1 MGDYVPSFEQ
11 RESDARSFG
20 HSRLPTLGA
29 IPVKNEK
36 GQTVMQKVKVSRY
49 VAGKAPDYARNYES
63 ESSESKSDEEIDDRR
78 HGRERDRDRRERSDS
93 EDEERRRRRR
103 RDAERRRD
111 QRYVEKP
118 EVLGRESEGD
128 DEDVVKRESDEDE
141 EKQEERRER
150 ARMRRLELNERNREE
165 HESDDGEEDEEEF
178 ERRRRVIRE
187 KALKREDDI
196 KREIK
201 HEEYEEDVEEEQEEE
216 SSEEEDSD
224 EDDDPVPRLKPI
236 FTRKKDRITL
246 MEAEKEK
253 EKELQRQIEE
263 EKRAEERKRE
273 SAKLVEK
280 VLQEEE
286 DAEKRKTEDRVD
298 LTSVL
303 TDDETENM
311 AYEAWKLREM
321 KRLKRDRDERETAA
335 KEKAELDKIHAM
347 TEEERL
353 KYLRAN
359 PKIVTNKQ
367 DKGKYKFLQKY
378 FHRGAFFLDE
388 EDEVL
393 KRNFAEA
400 TNDDQFDKTILP
412 KVMQVKNF
420 GKASR
425 TKYTHLTEEDTTD
438 HQGVWASTNQLN
450 TQFYSK
456 RAAGARPVFERPPT
470 KKKK

>member
-1 MGDYVPSFEQ
+1 MGDYTPGFEQ
-11 RESDARSFG
+11 RDSDNRSFG

-49 VAGKAPDYARNYES
+49 VAGKTPEYARNHES
-63 ESSESKSDEEIDDRR
+63 DSSESDREDD
-78 HGRERDRDRRERSDS
+78 
-93 EDEERRRRRR
+93 RRRRRQQSSSDEDR
-103 RDAERRRD
+103 RHNRRRED
-111 QRYVEKP
+111 HGRRREVEKP
-118 EVLGRESEGD
+118 EILGRE
-128 DEDVVKRESDEDE
+128 DEEESSGREQDSDEDE
-141 EKQEERRER
+141 DKKEEKRQRV
-150 ARMRRLELNERNREE
+150 RMRMLELQRNNREE
-165 HESDDGEEDEEEF
+165 EEEDEEDSDDDDEEKY
-178 ERRRRVIRE
+178 ERNRRLMRE
-187 KALKREDDI
+187 KILKRQEEM

-201 HEEYEEDVEEEQEEE
+201 EEVEEEDVEEEEEEE
-216 SSEEEDSD
+216 SSEEDDSD
-224 EDDDPVPRLKPI
+224 EDVDPVPRLKPI
-236 FTRKKDRITL
+236 FTRSKDRITL
-246 MEAEKEK
+246 LKAEKEK
-253 EKELQRQIEE
+253 ELEIQKKIED

-286 DAEKRKTEDRVD
+286 EAEKRKTEDRVD
-298 LTSVL
+298 LNSVL

-321 KRLKRDRDERETAA
+321 KRLKRNRDEREAA
-335 KEKAELDKIHAM
+335 DREKAELDKIHAM

-353 KYLRAN
+353 KYLRLN
-359 PKIVTNKQ
+359 PKIITNKQ
-367 DKGKYKFLQKY
+367 NKGKYKFLQKY

-393 KRNFAEA
+393 TRNFAEA

-450 TQFYSK
+450 SQFYAK
-456 RAAGARPVFERPPT
+456 RAGGSRPVFERPAT
-470 KKKK
+470 KKRKT

>member
-1 MGDYVPSFEQ
+1 MTDYTPGFEQ
-11 RESDARSFG
+11 RESDNRSFG

-49 VAGKAPDYARNYES
+49 VAGKAPEYARNYDS
-63 ESSESKSDEEIDDRR
+63 DSSESDHEKE
-78 HGRERDRDRRERSDS
+78 RED
-93 EDEERRRRRR
+93 ERRRRRNRHSSDEEDR
-103 RDAERRRD
+103 RRERRQDSYGR
-111 QRYVEKP
+111 RREVEKP
-118 EVLGRESEGD
+118 EFIGKEEE
-128 DEDVVKRESDEDE
+128 EDSPGQEQDSDEDE
-141 EKQEERRER
+141 DKREEKRQRVRMRMLELQRNNKDQEE
-150 ARMRRLELNERNREE
+150 EE
-165 HESDDGEEDEEEF
+165 EEDEESDEETY
-178 ERRRRVIRE
+178 ERNRQLMRE
-187 KALKREDDI
+187 KILKRQEEM
-196 KREIK
+196 KKEIK
-201 HEEYEEDVEEEQEEE
+201 EEEEEDEVEEEEEEE

-224 EDDDPVPRLKPI
+224 EDVDPVP
-236 FTRKKDRITL
+236 T
-246 MEAEKEK
+246 AETNFHKN
-253 EKELQRQIEE
+253 
-263 EKRAEERKRE
+263 
-273 SAKLVEK
+273 AKLVEK

-286 DAEKRKTEDRVD
+286 EAEKRKTEDRID
-298 LTSVL
+298 LNSVL

-321 KRLKRDRDERETAA
+321 KRLKRNRDEREAA
-335 KEKAELDKIHAM
+335 AREKAELDKIHAM
-347 TEEERL
+347 SEEERL
-353 KYLRAN
+353 KYLRLN
-359 PKIVTNKQ
+359 PKIITNKQ

-420 GKASR
+420 GKASQ

-456 RAAGARPVFERPPT
+456 RAGGSRPVFDRPAT
-470 KKKK
+470 KKRKT

>member
-1 MGDYVPSFEQ
+1 MGDYVPGFEQ
-11 RESDARSFG
+11 RESDNRSFG

-29 IPVKNEK
+29 IPIKNEK

-49 VAGKAPDYARNYES
+49 VAGKAPEYARNYDS
-63 ESSESKSDEEIDDRR
+63 DSSESDR
-78 HGRERDRDRRERSDS
+78 ETDRDD
-93 EDEERRRRRR
+93 DRRRRRR
-103 RDAERRRD
+103 RESSDEEDRRRHRRHED
-111 QRYVEKP
+111 YGRRRQVEKP
-118 EVLGRESEGD
+118 EVLGKVEDESSENEQESE
-128 DEDVVKRESDEDE
+128 EDE

-150 ARMRRLELNERNREE
+150 ARMRRLELHENNREKDE
-165 HESDDGEEDEEEF
+165 EQEDSAESDEEDF
-178 ERRRRVIRE
+178 ERRRQMLRDRAI
-187 KALKREDDI
+187 KREEEI

-201 HEEYEEDVEEEQEEE
+201 EELEEDDVEEEEEEE

-246 MEAEKEK
+246 QEAEKEK
-253 EKELQRQIEE
+253 EKEILKKIED

-286 DAEKRKTEDRVD
+286 AAEKRKTEDRVD
-298 LTSVL
+298 LSSVL

-321 KRLKRDRDERETAA
+321 KRLKRNRDEREEAA
-335 KEKAELDKIHAM
+335 REKAELDKIHAM
-347 TEEERL
+347 SEEERL
-353 KYLRAN
+353 KYLRLN
-359 PKIVTNKQ
+359 PKVITNKQ

-450 TQFYSK
+450 SQFSTK
-456 RAAGARPVFERPPT
+456 RAGGSRPVFERPAT
-470 KKKK
+470 KKRKN

>member
-1 MGDYVPSFEQ
+1 MGDYTPGFEQ
-11 RESDARSFG
+11 RDSDNRSFG

-49 VAGKAPDYARNYES
+49 VAGKAPEYARNYDS
-63 ESSESKSDEEIDDRR
+63 DSDESDHEKQ
-78 HGRERDRDRRERSDS
+78 RED
-93 EDEERRRRRR
+93 ERRRRRHRESSDEEDR
-103 RDAERRRD
+103 RSHRRHEDYGRRR
-111 QRYVEKP
+111 QVERP
-118 EVLGRESEGD
+118 EVLGKEEEESSGKEQD
-128 DEDVVKRESDEDE
+128 SDEDE
-141 EKQEERRER
+141 DEKEERRQR
-150 ARMRRLELNERNREE
+150 VRMRMLELQRNNGEREE
-165 HESDDGEEDEEEF
+165 EQEEEDESDEEEF
-178 ERRRRVIRE
+178 ERKRQRIRE
-187 KALKREDDI
+187 QMMKKEEMM

-201 HEEYEEDVEEEQEEE
+201 EEQEEDEMEEEEEEE

-224 EDDDPVPRLKPI
+224 EDVDPVPRLKPI
-236 FTRKKDRITL
+236 FTRPKDRITL
-246 MEAEKEK
+246 QKLEKEK
-253 EKELQRQIEE
+253 EEEMKRKIEE
-263 EKRAEERKRE
+263 ERRAEERKRE

-286 DAEKRKTEDRVD
+286 EAEKRKTEDRVD
-298 LTSVL
+298 LDSVL

-321 KRLKRDRDERETAA
+321 KRLKRNRDEREAA
-335 KEKAELDKIHAM
+335 AREKAELDKIHAM
-347 TEEERL
+347 TEEERV
-353 KYLRAN
+353 KYLRLN

-388 EDEVL
+388 EEDVL
-393 KRNFAEA
+393 KRNFSEA

-450 TQFYSK
+450 SQFYTK
-456 RAAGARPVFERPPT
+456 RAAGARPVFDRPAT
-470 KKKK
+470 KKRKN

>member
-1 MGDYVPSFEQ
+1 MGDYVPGFEQ
-11 RESDARSFG
+11 RESDNRSFG

-49 VAGKAPDYARNYES
+49 VAGKAPEYARNYES
-63 ESSESKSDEEIDDRR
+63 DS
-78 HGRERDRDRRERSDS
+78 SDS
-93 EDEERRRRRR
+93 DHEKQREDEGRRRRR
-103 RDAERRRD
+103 RDSSDEDDRRHHRRNEDHGRRR
-111 QRYVEKP
+111 QVERP
-118 EVLGRESEGD
+118 EILGREEEESSGKEQD
-128 DEDVVKRESDEDE
+128 SDEDE
-141 EKQEERRER
+141 DQKEERRQR
-150 ARMRRLELNERNREE
+150 VRMRMLELQRNNRDKEWVEE
-165 HESDDGEEDEEEF
+165 EDEDSDEEEF
-178 ERRRRVIRE
+178 ERKRQRIRE
-187 KALKREDDI
+187 QVLKREEMM
-196 KREIK
+196 KKEIK
-201 HEEYEEDVEEEQEEE
+201 EEEEEDEVEEEEEEEE
-216 SSEEEDSD
+216 SSEEDDSD
-224 EDDDPVPRLKPI
+224 EDIDPVPRLKPI
-236 FTRKKDRITL
+236 FTRGKDRITL
-246 MEAEKEK
+246 LKAEKEK
-253 EKELQRQIEE
+253 EEEIQRKIEE

-273 SAKLVEK
+273 SARLVEK

-286 DAEKRKTEDRVD
+286 EAEKRKTDDRVD

-321 KRLKRDRDERETAA
+321 KRLKRNRDEREAA
-335 KEKAELDKIHAM
+335 AREKAELDKIHAM

-353 KYLRAN
+353 KYLRLN
-359 PKIVTNKQ
+359 PKIITNKQ

-438 HQGVWASTNQLN
+438 HQGVWASSNQLN
-450 TQFYSK
+450 SQFYSK
-456 RAAGARPVFERPPT
+456 RAGGSRPVFERPAT
-470 KKKK
+470 KKRKT

>member
-1 MGDYVPSFEQ
+1 MGDYTPGFEQ
-11 RESDARSFG
+11 RDSDNRSFG

-49 VAGKAPDYARNYES
+49 VAGKTPEYARNHDS
-63 ESSESKSDEEIDDRR
+63 DSSESDREDD
-78 HGRERDRDRRERSDS
+78 
-93 EDEERRRRRR
+93 RRRRRQRSSSDEEDR
-103 RDAERRRD
+103 RHNRRRED
-111 QRYVEKP
+111 HGRRREVEKP
-118 EVLGRESEGD
+118 EILGRD
-128 DEDVVKRESDEDE
+128 DEEESSGREQDSDEDE
-141 EKQEERRER
+141 DKKEEKRQRV
-150 ARMRRLELNERNREE
+150 RMRMLELQKNNREVE
-165 HESDDGEEDEEEF
+165 EEEDEEDSDDDEEKY
-178 ERRRRVIRE
+178 ERNRRLMRE
-187 KALKREDDI
+187 KILKRQEEM

-201 HEEYEEDVEEEQEEE
+201 EEVEEDDVEEEEEEE
-216 SSEEEDSD
+216 SSEEDDSD
-224 EDDDPVPRLKPI
+224 EDVDPVPRLKPI
-236 FTRKKDRITL
+236 FTRTKDRITL
-246 MEAEKEK
+246 LKAEKEK
-253 EKELQRQIEE
+253 ELEIQKKIED

-286 DAEKRKTEDRVD
+286 EAEKRKTEDRVD
-298 LTSVL
+298 LNSIL

-321 KRLKRDRDERETAA
+321 KRLKRNRDEREAA
-335 KEKAELDKIHAM
+335 DREKAELDKIHAM

-353 KYLRAN
+353 KYLRLN
-359 PKIVTNKQ
+359 PKIITNKQ

-393 KRNFAEA
+393 TRNFAEA

-450 TQFYSK
+450 SQFYAK
-456 RAAGARPVFERPPT
+456 RAGGSRPVFDRPAT
-470 KKKK
+470 KKRKT